1 MPIRSR
7 ITSLPCKTGKQ
18 RSQARHFYKQRD
30 VGFFM
35 PTKKAGENIPTQP
48 AQQLNIK
55 KGKYKVLI

>member
-7 ITSLPCKTGKQ
+7 ITSLPCKTDKQ
-18 RSQARHFYKQRD
+18 RSQARHFYQQRD
-30 VGFFM
+30 VGLF
-35 PTKKAGENIPTQP
+35 PTKKAGENITTQP